1 MQYSLVV
8 NILIVFLGAICFF
21 ISAIFIIKDKDR
33 VERFVA
39 EAADEYKAEKED
51 MILKSDSNS
60 TWSSED
66 DVPPQIIVNSQHNS
80 KKLEPLLEPLKY
92 NKPTK
97 A

>member
-1 MQYSLVV
+1 MYISVK
-8 NILIVFLGAICFF
+8 LGCPLCGWGLLSNLNLKFTE
-21 ISAIFIIKDKDR
+21 S
-33 VERFVA
+33 
-39 EAADEYKAEKED
+39 ADEYKAEKED